1 MDVVIPVEVEA
12 ARQTQE
18 RGFIYRTSEVDSAE
32 RALWWSL
39 VAFVTGTRRP
49 VSCRA
54 ASAAV
59 LERFPELE
67 GNFSVHAFWPVELLL
82 VFDTRANRDVLLS
95 AAANPLDG
103 RVFSLRFGV
112 WNRQLQATR
121 RNLRYRVHLEVVGVP
136 TVAWSLD
143 TAKTIISSSVWV
155 ERLGSE
161 TASQADMGSFRITA
175 WTDDLASLPK
185 SKRPWLAEP
194 LVFDKDDDDLLLLAR
209 R

>member
-12 ARQTQE
+12 ARPAQE

-32 RALWWSL
+32 RALRWSL

-67 GNFSVHAFWPVELLL
+67 GHLSVHAFWPVELLL
-82 VFDTRANRDVLLS
+82 VYDTRANRDVLLS

-103 RVFSLRFGV
+103 RVFLLRFGV
-112 WNRQLQATR
+112 WNR
-121 RNLRYRVHLEVVGVP
+121 
-136 TVAWSLD
+136 
-143 TAKTIISSSVWV
+143 
-155 ERLGSE
+155 
-161 TASQADMGSFRITA
+161 
-175 WTDDLASLPK
+175 
-185 SKRPWLAEP
+185 
-194 LVFDKDDDDLLLLAR
+194 
-209 R
+209 

>member
-1 MDVVIPVEVEA
+1 
-12 ARQTQE
+12 
-18 RGFIYRTSEVDSAE
+18 
-32 RALWWSL
+32 
-39 VAFVTGTRRP
+39 
-49 VSCRA
+49 
-54 ASAAV
+54 
-59 LERFPELE
+59 
-67 GNFSVHAFWPVELLL
+67 
-82 VFDTRANRDVLLS
+82 
-95 AAANPLDG
+95 
-103 RVFSLRFGV
+103 
-112 WNRQLQATR
+112 LQATR